1 MGFVLEGNCWN
12 CSVVN
17 ETARIRGHL
26 LEEALWGSPNLLQW
40 SDPFWAPEDAFQDG
54 RAEARAGKWK
64 WQTGMAGSTVFK
76 TGLSLKM
83 LFPLNVLSSNID
95 FTDTALENRFP
106 QNLYFLCLFWNYFRR
121 QKNETFAS
129 NSFYVL
135 ELAFLTV
142 WIVLK
147 ILFIICI
154 PVMPVLP
161 SYGQSLLLQTTVQSG
176 GDRFLPENSFS
187 SAFLTGTALIASAYW
202 KKIRKKKIFSFYNM
216 LAAFLFKE
224 L

>member
-1 MGFVLEGNCWN
+1 M
-12 CSVVN
+12 
-17 ETARIRGHL
+17 
-26 LEEALWGSPNLLQW
+26 
-40 SDPFWAPEDAFQDG
+40 FQDG

-83 LFPLNVLSSNID
+83 LFPLNVLSFNID
-95 FTDTALENRFP
+95 FSDTALENRFP

-142 WIVLK
+142 
-147 ILFIICI
+147 
-154 PVMPVLP
+154 
-161 SYGQSLLLQTTVQSG
+161 
-176 GDRFLPENSFS
+176 
-187 SAFLTGTALIASAYW
+187 
-202 KKIRKKKIFSFYNM
+202 
-216 LAAFLFKE
+216 
-224 L
+224 

>member
-1 MGFVLEGNCWN
+1 M
-12 CSVVN
+12 
-17 ETARIRGHL
+17 
-26 LEEALWGSPNLLQW
+26 
-40 SDPFWAPEDAFQDG
+40 
-54 RAEARAGKWK
+54 
-64 WQTGMAGSTVFK
+64 FK

-142 WIVLK
+142 
-147 ILFIICI
+147 
-154 PVMPVLP
+154 
-161 SYGQSLLLQTTVQSG
+161 
-176 GDRFLPENSFS
+176 
-187 SAFLTGTALIASAYW
+187 
-202 KKIRKKKIFSFYNM
+202 
-216 LAAFLFKE
+216 
-224 L
+224 